1 MDFYRVIVKCKDA
14 EVVIWKDGANAFQ
27 YETALQ
33 IKKDME
39 MVVEEL
45 NTIKG
50 VNESIVDMV
59 KICVNEVV

>member
-14 EVVIWKDGANAFQ
+14 ELVVNRDGANAFQ

-39 MVVEEL
+39 LVVEEL
-45 NTIKG
+45 NATKG
-50 VNESIVDMV
+50 VNKSIVDMV
-59 KICVNEVV
+59 KI

>member
-1 MDFYRVIVKCKDA
+1 MELYRVVVKCGDA
-14 EVVIWKDGANAFQ
+14 ALIVSRDGANAFQ

-45 NTIKG
+45 NATKG
-50 VNESIVDMV
+50 TNKSIVDMV
-59 KICVNEVV
+59 KI